1 MTLPFSY
8 NEKSPSR
15 GNVKRPKTKWEN
27 MCSVKKAQQLLDDLE
42 EVVRLINDRCGYA
55 NPELGILTLSIY
67 EKKPN

>member
-1 MTLPFSY
+1 
-8 NEKSPSR
+8 
-15 GNVKRPKTKWEN
+15 